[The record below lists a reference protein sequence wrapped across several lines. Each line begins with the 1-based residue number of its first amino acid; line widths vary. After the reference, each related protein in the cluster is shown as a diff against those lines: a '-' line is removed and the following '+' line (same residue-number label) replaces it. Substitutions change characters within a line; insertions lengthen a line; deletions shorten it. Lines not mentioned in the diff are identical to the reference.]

1 MKAERSDRRL
11 LHRAGGG
18 VTLVEIAIVICLVG
32 VIAGVFYRM
41 VDRQIVQTNSDDKSS
56 KYYLDLSLFVESLQA
71 DLAMTR
77 AVHPESEGVSLLVN
91 TDGVPAS
98 ITYALKKNTVER
110 AYRGSTKVF
119 GFTHPNKSGSPLI
132 FRIEEVQP

>member
-11 LHRAGGG
+11 THRVGGG
-18 VTLVEIAIVICLVG
+18 MTLVEIAIVICLVG

-56 KYYLDLSLFVESLQA
+56 KYYLDLSLFIESLQA

-91 TDGVPAS
+91 TDGTPAS
-98 ITYALKKNTVER
+98 ITYTLKKNTVER
-110 AYRGSTKVF
+110 AYRGSMKVF